1 MAGRDR
7 VYFEFDNREKVSRW
21 KNAHFLGLES
31 ASENK
36 DILFLT
42 MVLGMDNPKPLNKK
56 NGWILYK
63 ALNTADKAMVRA
75 VKLGAEEI
83 TDDNVNQVSD
93 FDKCMDYVE
102 ACSNRGIDKLS
113 QMIEENHENNDELE
127 AILMRELDKLYS
139 QNVEEVKS

>member
-31 ASENK
+31 ASGNK

-75 VKLGAEEI
+75 AKLGAEEI